1 MTKSIMGRFR
11 RRPVHMRVHWRQI
24 ISNDFTATFSC
35 VFLNCNNVFEIGA
48 RRGPR
53 TAAGLQQK
61 IENLAGT
68 LRAANGGKPPDIVGL
83 CEVSTL
89 PLVERIA
96 EAVAP
101 NVYHALWSGVSTSRE
116 GRDGGLAV
124 LHRPEI
130 ITSTAL
136 EVDNNNPAQRP
147 KWMAALF
154 QLQVGT
160 RGGFWFVV
168 NHWKSQM
175 GGEVA
180 TEPSRMI
187 TAQQIGEFYLNQ
199 ARINADSMVLMGDF
213 NCQPGDRPFRQ
224 QALNKLRAVRERA
237 LVIRDRNR
245 LAYFYNPLWRWLGEP
260 DDFDT
265 TQRGGYVPSRLMGT
279 HLPRGSKHG
288 WYVWDQILVTK
299 PLIVGDLIH
308 FQEETV
314 HVHQAQSRCSD
325 HCAVAATFQC

>member
-1 MTKSIMGRFR
+1 MQ
-11 RRPVHMRVHWRQI
+11 WRQI
-24 ISNDFTATFSC
+24 ISNNFTATFSC
-35 VFLNCNNVFEIGA
+35 VFLNCNNVFEIEA
-48 RRGPR
+48 RRGPT
-53 TAAGLQQK
+53 TAGSLQQK
-61 IENLAGT
+61 IEDIAET
-68 LRAANGGKPPDIVGL
+68 LRAANGGKPPDIIGL
-83 CEVSTL
+83 CEVAAL

-101 NVYHALWSGVSTSRE
+101 NAYQALWSGVPRSRE

-124 LHRPEI
+124 LYKPEI

-160 RGGFWFVV
+160 RGGFWFVAH
-168 NHWKSQM
+168 HWKSQM
-175 GGEVA
+175 GGEEA

-199 ARINADSMVLMGDF
+199 ARINADGMVLMGDF

-224 QALNKLRAVRERA
+224 QSPNRLRAVRERA

-245 LAYFYNPLWRWLGEP
+245 LAYFYNPMWRWLGEP
-260 DDFDT
+260 EDFDT
-265 TQRGGYVPSRLMGT
+265 TQQAGYVPSRLMGT
-279 HLPRGSKHG
+279 YLPRRNTHR
-288 WYVWDQILVTK
+288 WFVWDYILVTK
-299 PLIVGDLIH
+299 SLIVGGLIH
-308 FQEETV
+308 LQEDTIA
-314 HVHQAQSRCSD
+314 VHQAHARCSD
-325 HCAVAATFQC
+325 HCAVSATFRC